1 MKEQSLLGLGSGP
14 LFEALTSVIS
24 KRHESI
30 VYFVVLQLI
39 ANIFPSGVT
48 ILLVNY
54 EKCQSLVKALV

>member
-48 ILLVNY
+48 ILLVN
-54 EKCQSLVKALV
+54 